1 MKTGFTLIELLVVVL
16 IIGILAAVAMP
27 QYTRAVEKSRVAEA
41 KTMLRSI
48 AQAQDVYMLEN
59 TTAAS
64 DFADLD
70 ITVTDSKNYEFYLE
84 EDIGPGTYA
93 LAAGRKNGEY
103 GVYYTKGYGE
113 DGKFFCMP
121 YDSADKG
128 CQVFGKTLRE
138 LNGTGWQ
145 VLELQ

>member
-1 MKTGFTLIELLVVVL
+1 MKNGFTLIELLVVVL
-16 IIGILAAVAMP
+16 IIGILAAVAVP

-48 AQAQDVYMLEN
+48 AQAEDVYMLEHQ
-59 TTAAS
+59 TATA
-64 DFADLD
+64 DFTDLD
-70 ITVTDSKNYEFYLE
+70 ITVTDSKNFDFWLE
-84 EDIGPGTYA
+84 EEIGPGTYA
-93 LAAGRKNGEY
+93 LGAGRKGGEY

-113 DGKFFCMP
+113 DDKFFCMP
-121 YDSADKG
+121 FDSANKG
-128 CQVFGKTLRE
+128 CQVFGNNLRE